1 LTLLKDTHVFE
12 KGELVYLVAPVATFD
27 YSDKDIEEFAFAEDV
42 RRMAP
47 NENLL
52 WLHGQYVEAGKT
64 NENGQTWTHENL
76 EIASLSPVLMPVT
89 VMHDQRSAVGLI
101 ANSKLLT
108 PARDKVPRA
117 RIDTDLAV
125 WQHRFPEI
133 AEEVAS
139 NHAQGTLMQ
148 SMEARCKWYEC
159 NSCGKRVPKLPGGIG
174 ERAMWCSHMEE
185 HAISGAITRAAR
197 TLGQVTFTGSGLI
210 FGSHG
215 ARGAMDTA
223 HLDLLQEEVAEF
235 HERQG
240 TGKRQ
245 PRTTRRNHM
254 EIEDSKYQEL
264 VAKAGKVDDL
274 SAKLAT
280 AEETAAKVPELTTK
294 LEQTEAEKKAAEAE
308 RDDFKKKHEDAEETA
323 AKHELS
329 KTRLGGLGKGF
340 TEKLGEF
347 TRGRLEEQAGTLT
360 DEEWDGRLQELEETA
375 GVKRDAAGED
385 GSGAGSGGS
394 GGSSG
399 DGVLGTREETAR
411 SAAGNGGGGEGGG
424 GGEPTDAARRS
435 VVGSLVSG
443 PAKKD

>member
-1 LTLLKDTHVFE
+1 VTLLKDTHVFE
-12 KGELVYLVAPVATFD
+12 KGDVVYLVAPVAPFD

-52 WLHGQYVEAGKT
+52 WLHGQYVEAGKP
-64 NENGQTWTHENL
+64 NENGQTWTAENL

-108 PARDKVPRA
+108 PARDSVPRA

-159 NSCGKRVPKLPGGIG
+159 NECGKRVPKLPGGIG

-185 HAISGAITRAAR
+185 HAISAAITRAAR

-235 HERQG
+235 HERQN

-245 PRTTRRNHM
+245 PRTPRRNHM

-264 VAKAGKVDDL
+264 VAKAGRVDDL
-274 SAKLAT
+274 ESKLAT
-280 AEETAAKVPELTTK
+280 AEETAAKVPELEKRIET
-294 LEQTEAEKKAAEAE
+294 TEAEKVAAEKE

-340 TEKLGEF
+340 TEKLGDF
-347 TRGRLEEQAGTLT
+347 TRGRLEEQAGTLS
-360 DEEWDGRLQELEETA
+360 DEEWDARLQELEETA
-375 GVKRDAAGED
+375 GVKRDQAAAD
-385 GSGAGSGGS
+385 GSGGGSGGS
-394 GGSSG
+394 GGGSG

-411 SAAGNGGGGEGGG
+411 STAGNGGGEGGG
-424 GGEPTDAARRS
+424 SGEPSDAARRS
-435 VVGSLVSG
+435 VVGSLVAG
-443 PAKKD
+443 PKKEGS

>member
-1 LTLLKDTHVFE
+1 MSLLKDTHVFE
-12 KGELVYLVAPVATFD
+12 KDGAVYLVAPVAPFD
-27 YSDKDIEEFAFAEDV
+27 YSDQEIEEFAFAEDV

-52 WLHGQYVEAGKT
+52 WLHGQYVEAGKS
-64 NENGQTWTHENL
+64 NENGQTWSADSL

-133 AEEVAS
+133 AEEVAH
-139 NHAQGTLMQ
+139 NHASGTLMQ

-159 NSCGKRVPKLPGGIG
+159 NDCGKRVPKLPGGIG

-185 HAISGAITRAAR
+185 HAIGAAITRAAR

-223 HLDLLQEEVAEF
+223 HLDVLQEEVAEF
-235 HERQG
+235 HERQKN
-240 TGKRQ
+240 GKRQ
-245 PRTTRRNHM
+245 PRTPRRNHM

-274 SAKLAT
+274 TAKLAT
-280 AEETAAKVPELTTK
+280 AEETAAKVPELETK
-294 LEQTEAEKKAAEAE
+294 VETLETEKKAVEGE
-308 RDDFKKKHEDAEETA
+308 RDGFKTKVDEHEETA
-323 AKHELS
+323 AKHELG
-329 KTRLGGLGKGF
+329 KGRLDSLGKGF
-340 TEKLGEF
+340 TGKLGDF

-360 DEEWDGRLQELEETA
+360 DEEWDGRLKELEETA
-375 GVKRDAAGED
+375 GVKRDAADESGE
-385 GSGAGSGGS
+385 GGGSGGS
-394 GGSSG
+394 GSGSG

-411 SAAGNGGGGEGGG
+411 STAGNGGGEGGSG
-424 GGEPTDAARRS
+424 SEPSDAARRS
-435 VVGSLVSG
+435 TVASLVSG

>member
-1 LTLLKDTHVFE
+1 VSLLKDTHVFE
-12 KGELVYLVAPVATFD
+12 KDGSLYLVAPVAPFD
-27 YSDKDIEEFAFAEDV
+27 YSDKEIEEFAFAEDV

-52 WLHGQYVEAGKT
+52 WLHGQYVEAGKP
-64 NENGQTWTHENL
+64 NENGQTWKAGDL
-76 EIASLSPVLMPVT
+76 EVASLSPVLMPVT

-159 NSCGKRVPKLPGGIG
+159 NECGKRVPKLPGGIG

-185 HAISGAITRAAR
+185 HAISAAITRAAR

-215 ARGAMDTA
+215 GRGAMDTA

-235 HERQG
+235 HERQS

-245 PRTTRRNHM
+245 PRTPRRNHM

-274 SAKLAT
+274 TAKLAT
-280 AEETAAKVPELTTK
+280 AEETASKLPELETKVETLEGEKTQLTT
-294 LEQTEAEKKAAEAE
+294 E
-308 RDDFKKKHEDAEETA
+308 RDDLKKKVDDAEETA
-323 AKHELS
+323 AKQELA
-329 KTRLGGLGKGF
+329 KGRLTKLGKGF
-340 TEKLGEF
+340 TDKLGEH

-360 DEEWDGRLQELEETA
+360 DEEWDGRLQEVEELA
-375 GVKRDAAGED
+375 GVKRDAADEGGE
-385 GSGAGSGGS
+385 GAGSGGS
-394 GGSSG
+394 GGSG

-411 SAAGNGGGGEGGG
+411 STGSGGGEGGSG
-424 GGEPTDAARRS
+424 SEPSDAARRS
-435 VVGSLVSG
+435 VVAGLVSG
-443 PAKKD
+443 PKKEGS